1 LVANVGLVNV
11 LRFSQ
16 GDLEHCDNSGVL
28 EVVKSLEKRLEF
40 INDGDV
46 GDLVDLV
53 ETLYSV
59 LHELSEV
66 NSRLNCI

>member
-1 LVANVGLVNV
+1 MLQVVETLVKWLK
-11 LRFSQ
+11 L
-16 GDLEHCDNSGVL
+16 
-28 EVVKSLEKRLEF
+28 

-59 LHELSEV
+59 LNKLSKV
-66 NSRLNCI
+66 DS

>member
-1 LVANVGLVNV
+1 M
-11 LRFSQ
+11 
-16 GDLEHCDNSGVL
+16 L

-59 LHELSEV
+59 LHKLSEV

>member
-1 LVANVGLVNV
+1 M
-11 LRFSQ
+11 
-16 GDLEHCDNSGVL
+16 L
-28 EVVKSLEKRLEF
+28 EVVKTLVEWLELV
-40 INDGDV
+40 NDGDV
-46 GDLVDLV
+46 GDLIDLV

>member
-1 LVANVGLVNV
+1 M
-11 LRFSQ
+11 
-16 GDLEHCDNSGVL
+16 L